1 MGEETHG
8 KTSTLCGYVPIN
20 LLQSVV
26 SCCGLDNLMN
36 EKEPEVL
43 QGPLQEDIEKDQNP
57 ALSAF
62 EVHRSGL
69 LGEAGHFTGA

>member
-1 MGEETHG
+1 M
-8 KTSTLCGYVPIN
+8 
-20 LLQSVV
+20 V

>member
-1 MGEETHG
+1 MLTN
-8 KTSTLCGYVPIN
+8 TLQYWGTLREN
-20 LLQSVV
+20 LPDREAWP
-26 SCCGLDNLMN
+26 DNLMN

-43 QGPLQEDIEKDQNP
+43 QGPLQKDMEKDQNP

>member
-1 MGEETHG
+1 
-8 KTSTLCGYVPIN
+8 
-20 LLQSVV
+20 
-26 SCCGLDNLMN
+26 MN

-43 QGPLQEDIEKDQNP
+43 QGPLQKDMEKDQNP